1 MSKVGRKPINIPSGV
16 EVKINKETNSV
27 VVKGKL
33 GELNR
38 TFDTRIKLEI
48 EDNQIIVKRTSE
60 LKTIKMLHGLT
71 RALLANMV
79 EGVTNGFQK
88 RLELKGVGYRAN
100 ADAKKLSLSLGYS
113 HQIEIPVV
121 PGIQF
126 NLPADTII
134 EVKGIDKELVGSIS
148 AKIRKLRNPDPYKNK
163 GVHYSG
169 EVMIKKAGK
178 ALGKAGK

>member
-16 EVKINKETNSV
+16 DIKIIEDTNSV
-27 VVKGKL
+27 IVKGKL
-33 GELNR
+33 GELKK
-38 TFDTRIKLEI
+38 TFDTRIQLAI
-48 EDNQIIVKRTSE
+48 EDNQVIIKRSSE
-60 LKTIKMLHGLT
+60 DKNIKMLHGLT

-88 RLELKGVGYRAN
+88 RLELKGVGYRAVL
-100 ADAKKLSLSLGYS
+100 DSKKLSLSLGFS
-113 HQIEIPVV
+113 HPIEIPVV

-134 EVKGIDKELVGSIS
+134 EVKGIDKELVGAVS
-148 AKIRKLRNPDPYKNK
+148 ANIRKLRNPDPYKNK
-163 GVHYSG
+163 GVHYSN
-169 EVMIKKAGK
+169 EVLIKKDGK

>member
-16 EVKINKETNSV
+16 DIKINQDTNSV
-27 VVKGKL
+27 IVKGKL
-33 GELNR
+33 GELKR
-38 TFDTRIKLEI
+38 TFDSRIQLEL
-48 EDNQIIVKRTSE
+48 EENQLVVKRSSE
-60 LKTIKMLHGLT
+60 EKTIKMLHGLT

-88 RLELKGVGYRAN
+88 RLELKGVGYRAS

-121 PGIQF
+121 QGIQF

-134 EVKGIDKELVGSIS
+134 EVKGIDKELVGRVS
-148 AKIRKLRNPDPYKNK
+148 ASIRKLRNPDPYKNK
-163 GVHYSG
+163 GVHYTG
-169 EVMIKKAGK
+169 EVLIKKAGK

>member
-16 EVKINKETNSV
+16 DIKINEKSNTV
-27 VVKGKL
+27 TVKGKL
-33 GELNR
+33 GELVR
-38 TFDTRIKLEI
+38 TFDSRIQLTI
-48 EDNQIIVKRTSE
+48 EDNQVIVKRTSE
-60 LKTIKMLHGLT
+60 VKTIKMLHGLT

-88 RLELKGVGYRAN
+88 RLELKGVGYRAI
-100 ADAKKLSLSLGYS
+100 ADAKKISLSLGFS
-113 HQIEIPVV
+113 HPIEIPVV

-134 EVKGIDKELVGSIS
+134 EVKGIDKELVGSVS
-148 AKIRKLRNPDPYKNK
+148 ASIRKLRNPDPYKNK
-163 GVHYSG
+163 GVHYTG

>member
-16 EVKINKETNSV
+16 DVKINEETNSV

-33 GELNR
+33 GELKR
-38 TFDTRIKLEI
+38 TFDARIKLEI

-60 LKTIKMLHGLT
+60 QKTIKMLHGLT

-88 RLELKGVGYRAN
+88 RLELKGVGYRAI

-148 AKIRKLRNPDPYKNK
+148 ANIRKLRNPDPYKNK